1 MEEKRDG
8 GVDNCVSDRGGE
20 TEKEEVQLLIV
31 CVMLVLISHT
41 DRKVGR
47 DTMTWHCG

>member
-1 MEEKRDG
+1 MVEEE
-8 GVDNCVSDRGGE
+8 GE
-20 TEKEEVQLLIV
+20 LIIVCLTEGEREKKEVELLIV

-47 DTMTWHCG
+47 DTMT